1 MHETWSRY
9 TLIVTVVEKVSYTLA
24 VQKRIVQRSRW
35 AFFNSLLIVKE
46 SIMNTWY
53 QELTRPYLTPPNWV
67 FGPAWTILY
76 IMIAISII
84 FYYQASGKER
94 VILTT
99 GILVVHLV
107 ANFSWTPLFF
117 GVKAPLLAL
126 LDILVLDATLVALIY
141 LFWQANTVAA
151 VLLIPYLLWV
161 SFATYLNAGFYWLNR
176 G

>member
-1 MHETWSRY
+1 MFPVYTDSR
-9 TLIVTVVEKVSYTLA
+9 T
-24 VQKRIVQRSRW
+24 RIANRLT
-35 AFFNSLLIVKE
+35 AKE
-46 SIMNTWY
+46 CMMNTWY

-84 FYYQASGKER
+84 VYYKASGKEH
-94 VILTT
+94 VLLTT
-99 GILVVHLV
+99 LILAVHLI

-117 GVKAPLLAL
+117 GAQNPLLAL
-126 LDILVLDATLVALIY
+126 LDIIVLDVTLVVLIF
-141 LFWQANTVAA
+141 LFWKASTIAA
-151 VLLIPYLLWV
+151 VLLIPYLCWV

>member
-1 MHETWSRY
+1 M
-9 TLIVTVVEKVSYTLA
+9 
-24 VQKRIVQRSRW
+24 
-35 AFFNSLLIVKE
+35 
-46 SIMNTWY
+46 MNTWY

-84 FYYQASGKER
+84 VYYQASGKQQ
-94 VILTT
+94 VLLTT
-99 GILVVHLV
+99 AVLVVHLV

-117 GVKAPLLAL
+117 GAQNPLLAL
-126 LDILVLDATLVALIY
+126 LYIIVLYVTLLALIY
-141 LFWQANTVAA
+141 LFWQASTVAS
-151 VLLIPYLLWV
+151 VLLIPYVLWV

>member
-1 MHETWSRY
+1 
-9 TLIVTVVEKVSYTLA
+9 
-24 VQKRIVQRSRW
+24 
-35 AFFNSLLIVKE
+35 
-46 SIMNTWY
+46 MNTWY

-84 FYYQASGKER
+84 VYYQASGKQYAALTT
-94 VILTT
+94 VIL
-99 GILVVHLV
+99 IVHIV

-117 GVKAPLLAL
+117 QLQSPLLAL
-126 LDILVLDATLVALIY
+126 LDILVLDVTLLVLMY
-141 LFWQANTVAA
+141 LFWQASTFAA